1 MNNNQVDLEIKQIP
15 DLSPE
20 GFLPPGIHMTTW
32 EEFEERYASSMIRRT
47 QLKGMKRALIEFKK
61 AGCSRIYIDGSFVTG
76 KKNPGD
82 FDALYE
88 LDELLP
94 DCIDKIL
101 IDASAEGRKKQKKY
115 YEGEFFPASAK
126 ADPYG
131 NKFLD
136 FFQKDKRTKKP
147 KGIIRIELG

>member
-1 MNNNQVDLEIKQIP
+1 MNNDQVDLEIKQIP
-15 DLSPE
+15 DLLPE
-20 GFLPPGIHMTTW
+20 GFLPPGIHTTTW
-32 EEFEERYASSMIRRT
+32 DKFEEKYSSSMKRRT
-47 QLKGMKRALIEFKK
+47 QLKGMKKALAEFKK
-61 AGCSRIYIDGSFVTG
+61 AGCSRIYVDGSFVTG

-94 DCIDKIL
+94 DFIDQIL
-101 IDASAEGRKKQKKY
+101 IDASSEGRKQQKKY
-115 YEGEFFPASAK
+115 YEGEFFPASEK

-136 FFQKDKRTKKP
+136 FFQKDKKTKKP
-147 KGIIRIELG
+147 KGIISIELR